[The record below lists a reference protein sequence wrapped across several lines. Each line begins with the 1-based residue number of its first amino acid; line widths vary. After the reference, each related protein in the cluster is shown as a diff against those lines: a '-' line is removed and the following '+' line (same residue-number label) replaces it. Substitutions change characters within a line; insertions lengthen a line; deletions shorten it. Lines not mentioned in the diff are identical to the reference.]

1 MKADDFFGL
10 LHESGIRKKDA
21 SHDNLQDFLKLSPSF
36 PDLIVLKSI
45 KRTLEQMAENEEFM
59 DAIRE
64 DIMLAD
70 EHALQQMDPD
80 EREAYLAELAAMEQ
94 EMEDDEDYSEES
106 PIRGENAK
114 LQTVGEETNQTN
126 T

>member
-1 MKADDFFGL
+1 MKAENFFGL
-10 LHESGIRKKDA
+10 LYERGIRKKNTP
-21 SHDNLQDFLKLSPSF
+21 HENLQDFLKLSPSF

-64 DIMLAD
+64 DIMMAD
-70 EHALQQMDPD
+70 EQALQNMDPD

-94 EMEDDEDYSEES
+94 EMEDDEYS
-106 PIRGENAK
+106 
-114 LQTVGEETNQTN
+114 
-126 T
+126 

>member
-1 MKADDFFGL
+1 
-10 LHESGIRKKDA
+10 
-21 SHDNLQDFLKLSPSF
+21 
-36 PDLIVLKSI
+36 
-45 KRTLEQMAENEEFM
+45 MAENEEFM

-94 EMEDDEDYSEES
+94 EMEDNDDDYSEES
-106 PIRGENAK
+106 PARGENAK

-126 T
+126 TQEKLGTGSALD